1 MSSWVRVAGC
11 VAAMALVPGMAPA
24 DSSALADAAN
34 QTRPI
39 FDARV
44 RLETVDQTPLAEESE
59 ATTLRLRFGLE
70 TGKAWNT
77 TFLIEGEAVT
87 ELGGRYRDDPAVARN
102 TTHPLI
108 ADPET
113 EEINRLQLVNTALP
127 GTTLTLG
134 RQRIALDDHRF
145 VGNVGWR
152 QNEQTFDAVRIVNKP
167 WPALTLDATYLNQ
180 VNRVF
185 GRESPQGRYH
195 GDGVLVNAAYQFGFG
210 KLTAFGYWLDFDPAD
225 GLPAALN
232 PLQMSSE
239 TVGARLAGERP
250 SSRIKLSYVASFARQ
265 SDYGSNPLRFEL
277 DYYLAEVTGTYREYS
292 VMLGQ
297 EVLEGNGNVGFMTP
311 LATTHR
317 FQGWADKF
325 LTTPAD
331 GIDDKYVG
339 VGYAAK
345 AVARL
350 DALSTTLVYHDF
362 QSERRSQDLG
372 IEIDLEVQ
380 AKYRRF
386 AALLK
391 VALYEAHEGRT
402 PLAYQDTTK
411 LWAQLEYVW

>member
-11 VAAMALVPGMAPA
+11 AAIVLVPGMAAA
-24 DSSALADAAN
+24 DFSALSAAAD

-44 RLETVDQTPLAEESE
+44 RHETVDQTPMAEESE
-59 ATTLRLRFGLE
+59 ATTLRIRFGFE

-77 TFLIEGEAVT
+77 SLLIEGEAIT
-87 ELGGRYRDDPAVARN
+87 GLGGRYRDDPALARN
-102 TTHPLI
+102 TSHPLI
-108 ADPET
+108 PDPET
-113 EEINRLQLVNTALP
+113 EEINRLQLVNTSLP

-152 QNEQTFDAVRIVNKP
+152 QNEQTFDALRIVSKP
-167 WPALTLDATYLNQ
+167 LPALTLDATYLNQ

-195 GDGVLVNAAYQFGFG
+195 GDGVLANAAYQFGFG
-210 KLTAFGYWLDFDPAD
+210 KLTAFGYWLDFDAAD
-225 GLPAALN
+225 GLPSALN

-239 TVGARLAGERP
+239 TFGGRLAGERP
-250 SSRIKLSYVASFARQ
+250 LSGIKLSYVASLARQ

-277 DYYLAEVTGTYREYS
+277 DYYLAEVTGTYRQYS
-292 VMLGQ
+292 VSLGQ
-297 EVLEGNGNVGFMTP
+297 EVLEGNGNAGFMTP

-325 LTTPAD
+325 LTTPAN

-345 AVARL
+345 TVARL
-350 DALSTTLVYHDF
+350 EALSATLVYHDF
-362 QSERRSQDLG
+362 RSERLSQDLG
-372 IEIDLEVQ
+372 SEIDLQVQ
-380 AKYRRF
+380 AKYQRF

-402 PLAYQDTTK
+402 PLAYQDTSK
-411 LWAQLEYVW
+411 FWAQLEYVW